1 MAIIAKVTIVG
12 NKPPVETPQQPQS
25 SAQSFSEIRRKAKPI
40 IEEKPAVQKPIEQQ
54 KPTLAKRRNINTV
67 YSDKIDV
74 SKPSKYTEH
83 FLKKE

>member
-12 NKPPVETPQQPQS
+12 KNEPVVLTQEQPQ
-25 SAQSFSEIRRKAKPI
+25 AQPFSDVRKKAKPTV
-40 IEEKPAVQKPIEQQ
+40 EEKPIKQPKPVEPS
-54 KPTLAKRRNINTV
+54 KPTLAVQRNINTV

-83 FLKKE
+83 FLK